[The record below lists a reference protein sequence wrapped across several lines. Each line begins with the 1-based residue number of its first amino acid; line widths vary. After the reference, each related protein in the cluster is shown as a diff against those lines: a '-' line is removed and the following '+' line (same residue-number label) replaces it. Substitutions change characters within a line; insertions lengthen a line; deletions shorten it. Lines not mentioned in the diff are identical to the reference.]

1 MADLPI
7 SSLSQSPEQRGR
19 RDPELALCL
28 ENSGLGWI
36 GLENEGLDP
45 GRTWWFYL
53 GHHWWEYLGKD
64 RDLSYNATGFH
75 HQKWCFR
82 PYKLGLNQRIQWI
95 QFHWCLKM
103 GEYESYIFIWLCTPN
118 SWQFFMGQMMIFSIK
133 IAWGK
138 WHLQRRSEPRRAKL
152 FGSHHIEDIKLFA
165 SPSGYD

>member
-1 MADLPI
+1 MVGGCEIQSTTNFGWFFNPNKIMGCKNHRTFNWWFGFRWPIHSDVCWFINPKKTVVISTINYRIQPLLLGNNHLTWWSPHKMADLPI

-64 RDLSYNATGFH
+64 RD
-75 HQKWCFR
+75 
-82 PYKLGLNQRIQWI
+82 
-95 QFHWCLKM
+95 
-103 GEYESYIFIWLCTPN
+103 
-118 SWQFFMGQMMIFSIK
+118 FS
-133 IAWGK
+133 
-138 WHLQRRSEPRRAKL
+138 
-152 FGSHHIEDIKLFA
+152 
-165 SPSGYD
+165 